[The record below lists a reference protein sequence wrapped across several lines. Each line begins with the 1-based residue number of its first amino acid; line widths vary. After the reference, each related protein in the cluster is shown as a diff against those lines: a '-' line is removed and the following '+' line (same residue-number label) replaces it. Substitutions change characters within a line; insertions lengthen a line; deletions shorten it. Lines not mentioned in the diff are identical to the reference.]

1 MQSSSEVLNKFGENL
16 VNDIK
21 FAIRNKNLTGNGPS
35 VASGDLVNS
44 VRYEVKEN
52 ELSIYALQYIGALQ
66 YGRKPTV
73 NPIAGNPTLKERIR
87 VWLDQKGIEPD
98 GISKDSLAFLIARKI
113 HREGTSIYQRTQG
126 QSSGLLDDVLNDQL
140 IERIQSELVF
150 SFIVEI
156 RSEILKNIP
165 SNMISQTA

>member
-1 MQSSSEVLNKFGENL
+1 MQSSNEVLNKFGENL

-21 FAIRNKNLTGNGPS
+21 FAIRNKNLTGKGPS

-98 GISKDSLAFLIARKI
+98 GITKDSLAFLIARKI

-150 SFIVEI
+150 SFVTEI

>member
-66 YGRKPTV
+66 YGRKPTA

-140 IERIQSELVF
+140 VERIQTELVF
-150 SFIVEI
+150 SFVVEI